1 LTRRPERFASSSI
14 ARLFRAAAVQW
25 SVPIGAFVGKVA
37 KIDGQ
42 LVQFQAGPR
51 YYAASTDSVPVL
63 GALLA
68 DHTPTG
74 R

>member
-1 LTRRPERFASSSI
+1 
-14 ARLFRAAAVQW
+14 
-25 SVPIGAFVGKVA
+25 VA

-63 GALLA
+63 GVLLA